1 MKTYLLYIT
10 LIIAAYNAQAQTVL
24 SAKDADAVK
33 AKITATSK
41 NIQSMQATFTQEK
54 FMSVLSKKI
63 TSKGSFYFKKEN
75 LVRWEYTEP
84 FKYIIVLSGAKVQI
98 KDDKKVSEYDMS
110 SNKSFKQINDMMIQ
124 LVQGNVLNST
134 QYKITY
140 FDVQGQYMVQLVPID
155 KKLKSMFSS
164 IQLYFDKTT
173 YDVVSFKMIEVNADY
188 TLVKFNNK
196 KQNITV
202 DASKFVLK

>member
-10 LIIAAYNAQAQTVL
+10 LIVTAYNAQAQTVL

-33 AKITATSK
+33 AKITASSK